1 MDDRVSRYWQVFKL
15 RHQQSV
21 LTAAALH
28 LLDTHTHTRQKLQ
41 FLLFWLSLKISLQ
54 QVNMLAGEGR
64 GIMVAGELIRVGCE
78 ALPGH
83 MGRLSDVAD

>member
-1 MDDRVSRYWQVFKL
+1 MEGG
-15 RHQQSV
+15 
-21 LTAAALH
+21 
-28 LLDTHTHTRQKLQ
+28 QKLQ
-41 FLLFWLSLKISLQ
+41 LLLFWLGLKISLQ